1 MSRKLKNIKKGDF
14 IAMRVRYEDR
24 QKRKQLAITDDTLVV
39 GVDIAKNYQW
49 ARFVDFR
56 GLEHDHALK
65 FKNRKDGFE
74 AILTKIRSICK
85 QEGFKK
91 VVVGMEPTGHYW
103 KAFANWLEKQTD
115 ITVVLVNP
123 YATKQAKELDDNSQT
138 KSDKKDALTIA
149 KLVAQGR
156 YFELYLPH
164 DIYAEL
170 RGLATTRTSLNKR
183 KNAIKNTITAVLDEF
198 FPEYVEVFK
207 HPLKGKASRHI
218 LKTCPF
224 PKFIRELGE
233 DGVTWEIKKAV
244 KKTVG
249 RKKARQL
256 VEAAQESI
264 GVDYGEEAARLKLRL
279 LINELELLEQQTE
292 ELEKQMSCALGKT
305 DYAEF
310 LLTIKGIGIVTLA
323 ACLGELGDPTRFDN
337 PRQMSR
343 MAGYNLVEDSSGKNK
358 SGTKISKR
366 GRKNLRSVL
375 YQMALTMV
383 ATNDEMKELYN
394 YLKTREKD
402 PLRKMQA
409 LIVVSKKILTVIHT
423 LAKKKES
430 YDPDK
435 VFGHVRRE
443 QFKAAA

>member
-1 MSRKLKNIKKGDF
+1 MKVK
-14 IAMRVRYEDR
+14 YEDR
-24 QKRKQLAITDDTLVV
+24 LKQKLIAITTDTLVV

-56 GLEHDHALK
+56 GIEHNRALK
-65 FKNRKDGFE
+65 FKNSKGGFE
-74 AILTKIRSICK
+74 TILARIREICK
-85 QEGFKK
+85 EENFAEA
-91 VVVGMEPTGHYW
+91 VVGMEPTGHYW
-103 KAFANWLEKQTD
+103 KAFANWLDKQAG
-115 ITVVLVNP
+115 IKVVLVNP

-149 KLVAQGR
+149 KLVKDGR

-170 RGLATTRTSLNKR
+170 RGLSTTRTGLNKR
-183 KNAIKNTITAVLDEF
+183 KNALKNTITAVLDEF

-207 HPLKGKASRHI
+207 TPLSGKASRHI

-224 PKFIRELGE
+224 PKFILEMGV
-233 DGVTWEIKKAV
+233 DGVTDEIKKAV
-244 KKTVG
+244 RKTVG
-249 RKKARQL
+249 RKKASQL
-256 VEAAQESI
+256 VEAAKDSV
-264 GVDYGEEAARLKLRL
+264 GVDYGEEAARFKLQLMLK
-279 LINELELLEQQTE
+279 ELDLLEKQTE
-292 ELEKQMSCALGKT
+292 ELEEKLAAALQNI
-305 DYAEF
+305 DYARY
-310 LLTIKGIGIVTLA
+310 LLSIKGIGVVTLA

-375 YQMALTMV
+375 YQMALTAV
-383 ATNDEMKELYN
+383 ATNRELKQLYH
-394 YLKTREKD
+394 YLKTRAKD

-409 LIVVSKKILTVIHT
+409 LIVISKKILTLIYA
-423 LAKKKES
+423 LAKKKED
-430 YDPDK
+430 YDPNK

-443 QFKAAA
+443 QLKAVA